1 MSLIPAFG
9 IGVWNAWIFM
19 LVYAAL
25 QVALPMLRMLIN
37 KYGSKHTPKPT
48 APLPYTKTE
57 KRIELSTYT
66 ILGLLLI
73 YSVFLPL
80 KLHMP
85 WLYLGLAI
93 FLLGMVTAQSAGLS
107 WRDRTAVNQPV
118 TRGIYRFSRH
128 PMYLGMMLQM
138 LGTGIAAAS
147 WIFLLLAIVLI
158 MFLNI
163 LATPEERYCLQN
175 YGNAYR
181 EYMNRTPRWIGI
193 PKPETN

>member
-48 APLPYTKTE
+48 DPLPYTKTE